1 MDEKSV
7 SERAVQ
13 QFRPGS
19 PCERS
24 AVPDDESEGL
34 GAITDFAAY
43 INAAIERLNKLASYF
58 PESKDQL
65 AEVAVRIKAE
75 RDRTMK
81 FLLAETLTSVKGKVG
96 GSGEEPPRWG
106 TGGF

>member
-19 PCERS
+19 PSERS
-24 AVPDDESEGL
+24 AVPDDESESL

-65 AEVAVRIKAE
+65 AEVAMRIKAE
-75 RDRTMK
+75 HDRTMK
-81 FLLAETLTSVKGKVG
+81 FLLAETLTSVEGKVG
-96 GSGEEPPRWG
+96 GSGGEPPRWG